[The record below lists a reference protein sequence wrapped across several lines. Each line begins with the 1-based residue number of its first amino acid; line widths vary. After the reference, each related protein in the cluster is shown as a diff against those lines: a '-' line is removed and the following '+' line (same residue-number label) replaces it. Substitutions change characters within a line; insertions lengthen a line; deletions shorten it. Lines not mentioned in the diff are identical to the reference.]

1 MYLGGSVRKVGIR
14 QSKQYSGEYFDAAV
28 QPGKPPHR
36 PGQIV
41 PAQGAQQL
49 FQRGL
54 VEAAGQVHLL
64 EFGLYLFHRH
74 QNLVCAGREALPLL
88 EVEQAQD

>member
-1 MYLGGSVRKVGIR
+1 MNAGAGYLGGSVREVGIR
-14 QSKQYSGEYFDAAV
+14 QSEQYSGEYFDAAV
-28 QPGKPPHR
+28 QPGKPSHR

-54 VEAAGQVHLL
+54 VEACLL
-64 EFGLYLFHRH
+64 YTSRC
-74 QNLVCAGREALPLL
+74 V
-88 EVEQAQD
+88 